1 MLQKQT
7 SKYFLKKLNFYNLVK
22 RTTAGA
28 VYIAIVLFAL
38 LGGEYAFLAVFG
50 VFQIVGLYEFYRMTE
65 KGTHC
70 RIHKYFHIFYGLLI
84 YLSCF
89 LYLQDIFVAA
99 LPLTAISYLL
109 ILFISAIF
117 IDRKEIVETTAYSLL
132 GQIYITLPLSILMFI
147 SHRYGN
153 LIGDVSNM
161 LILVVFVLIWIND
174 TAAFL
179 FGSLFGKHRL
189 IERISPK
196 KSVEG
201 FVSGILICI
210 IATLIAAPYFPT
222 ISIYL
227 WVAIGLIT
235 PVFASLGD
243 LFESLLKRTY
253 GVKDSGNIIPGHGGI
268 LDRIDSLLVVF
279 PTIYLFLL
287 FCSAFGVL

>member
-1 MLQKQT
+1 M
-7 SKYFLKKLNFYNLVK
+7 
-22 RTTAGA
+22 
-28 VYIAIVLFAL
+28 
-38 LGGEYAFLAVFG
+38 
-50 VFQIVGLYEFYRMTE
+50 
-65 KGTHC
+65 
-70 RIHKYFHIFYGLLI
+70 
-84 YLSCF
+84 
-89 LYLQDIFVAA
+89 
-99 LPLTAISYLL
+99 
-109 ILFISAIF
+109 LFISSRYF
-117 IDRKEIVETTAYSLL
+117 CSRPTAYCHLL
-132 GQIYITLPLSILMFI
+132 PAHSVYIGYFYRQERDSGN
-147 SHRYGN
+147 HRLLAFGSN
-153 LIGDVSNM
+153 IHHAATFHFDVYFAS
-161 LILVVFVLIWIND
+161 VWKSDWRCEQYAHSRGFCTWIND